1 MHWLLILL
9 LVSLLV
15 LLLLLVGMKLRTSLK
30 RAGVAHKDPLPALY
44 EVLPDGISVRPRM
57 LLYFYS
63 EHCAACRVVTPL
75 VEALYHRDEGVVKL
89 DVRRHLL
96 TARHFGIKSTPSLV
110 LIEHGRIAG
119 VHVGTINQVNL
130 QQFYEGRNVH

>member
-1 MHWLLILL
+1 MHWLIIL
-9 LVSLLV
+9 LLV
-15 LLLLLVGMKLRTSLK
+15 LLLVLLVLLVGMKLRASLSH
-30 RAGVAHKDPLPALY
+30 AGVRHKDPLPALNN
-44 EVLPDGISVRPRM
+44 VFPDGISVRPRM

-75 VEALYHRDEGVVKL
+75 VEALHRRDEGVVKL

-110 LIEHGRIAG
+110 LLEHGRIAG
-119 VHVGTINQVNL
+119 VHVGTINQLNL
-130 QQFYEGRNVH
+130 QQFYEGRNMH